1 MTQLRKMML
10 EELQRRNYAETT
22 IECYLR
28 TVEDFSRH
36 FHCSPES
43 QLAISPFEQSRPAA
57 DAARTAT
64 GRGLLVG

>member
-1 MTQLRKMML
+1 MTHLRKMML

-36 FHCSPES
+36 FHCSPDRLRIRWMAS
-43 QLAISPFEQSRPAA
+43 LCPVSRTSAA
-57 DAARTAT
+57 PLSARTK
-64 GRGLLVG
+64 G